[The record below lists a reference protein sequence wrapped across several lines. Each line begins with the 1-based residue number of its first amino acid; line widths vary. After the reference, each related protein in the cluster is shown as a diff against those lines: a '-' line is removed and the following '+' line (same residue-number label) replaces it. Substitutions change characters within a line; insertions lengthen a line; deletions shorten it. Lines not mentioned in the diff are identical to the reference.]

1 MNFGAMADVS
11 AKARSASPM
20 GARRLAIAPYAC
32 RGISYSYDGALP
44 LSETWSG
51 VVTRAYNADFN
62 YSGARGHVLTSFI
75 LFRWTA
81 PARCK
86 WLAKTAP
93 TVQSYGYDAVDRLT
107 QHVDA
112 TGLLSDYQYD
122 TNGNRTQLTQGSIA
136 TAYHLSITSNRL
148 NSQSGAVTKSY
159 TYDAAGNLISNGTHA
174 YTYNARGRLAK
185 VTYGTRSNTYALNGL
200 GQRIRKTGYGVST
213 GTNRYVY
220 DAQGHLLGDYTS
232 TGVAI
237 QETVYLGDI
246 PVAVLQGTAV
256 YHLHADHLDTP
267 RVITDSTNKV
277 IWRWDSDPFG
287 ATAANEDP
295 DGDRKKFTYNLRF
308 PGQYFDKE
316 TGLHYNY
323 FRDYD
328 PKIGRYVQ
336 SDPIGLAG
344 GVNLYQYAKSNP
356 LIYTDPTGES
366 PIDCAKTFIRCKKC
380 VDEGKECQQKHSDPI
395 ACLDR
400 GEKLGLSVF
409 GHIAQ
414 QCALKSPACV
424 NCAVDIIKCG
434 FQPLPLPK

>member
-1 MNFGAMADVS
+1 MIKLKYPHPN
-11 AKARSASPM
+11 
-20 GARRLAIAPYAC
+20 
-32 RGISYSYDGALP
+32 
-44 LSETWSG
+44 
-51 VVTRAYNADFN
+51 YNT
-62 YSGARGHVLTSFI
+62 VQ
-75 LFRWTA
+75 
-81 PARCK
+81 PAR
-86 WLAKTAP
+86 A
-93 TVQSYGYDAVDRLT
+93 DRLR
-107 QHVDA
+107 
-112 TGLLSDYQYD
+112 LLWYWLQDHCDNGTHRLIDVYKIH
-122 TNGNRTQLTQGSIA
+122 GNRIA
-136 TAYHLSITSNRL
+136 HN
-148 NSQSGAVTKSY
+148 
-159 TYDAAGNLISNGTHA
+159 DAAGNLIGVLTGTGA
-174 YTYNARGRLAK
+174 QLYAYNARGRLAAS
-185 VTYGTRSNTYALNGL
+185 VIYENAQGTRSNTYALNGL

-213 GTNRYVY
+213 GTHRYVY

-344 GVNLYQYAKSNP
+344 GLNTYAYVANNP
-356 LIYTDPTGES
+356 LRFTDPMGLMGSSGMQS
-366 PIDCAKTFIRCKKC
+366 PSSPGASASCDGRWRKIRWIRDPFSAFTLTCTC
-380 VDEGKECQQKHSDPI
+380 YWSCTSCPNSGKGDAFSDPNFGQYSTKGKI
-395 ACLDR
+395 IFSGKPGVDYDPEAGDACQC
-400 GEKLGLSVF
+400 GEPGSSKG
-409 GHIAQ
+409 
-414 QCALKSPACV
+414 CDP
-424 NCAVDIIKCG
+424 CG
-434 FQPLPLPK
+434 N